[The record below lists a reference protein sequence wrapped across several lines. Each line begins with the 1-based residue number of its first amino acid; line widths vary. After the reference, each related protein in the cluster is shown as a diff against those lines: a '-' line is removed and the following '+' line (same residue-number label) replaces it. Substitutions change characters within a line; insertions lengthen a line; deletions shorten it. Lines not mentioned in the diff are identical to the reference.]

1 MKGNLYTLSYAGVLG
16 GVCALLLTAA
26 SSFTAPYKAANA
38 KAEEVLNILT
48 VLKVPFQA
56 DVSSERLVEIFNTNI
71 REESQGD
78 MPGTVYVYSAPQAKG
93 QVQAVVVRFSGP
105 GLWGP
110 IKGFLAMEPDM
121 KTIRGITFYEQE
133 ETPGLGGEIAS
144 SWFREQFVGK
154 SIVDDAGRVG
164 IVIRRGSGNAA
175 RNEVDAITGATMT
188 CDKVEEILNKIVK
201 TILEEKNK
209 NGQ

>member
-1 MKGNLYTLSYAGVLG
+1 VKGSVYTLCYAGVLG
-16 GVCALLLTAA
+16 AVCALLLTAGA
-26 SSFTAPYKAANA
+26 SFTRPYKAANA
-38 KAEEVLNILT
+38 KAEEFLNILA
-48 VLKVPFQA
+48 VLEVPFEDDASPKQ
-56 DVSSERLVEIFNTNI
+56 LVEIFDTNV
-71 REESQGD
+71 REEKRG
-78 MPGTVYVYSAPQAKG
+78 GITFYEYSAPQAKG
-93 QVQAVVVRFSGP
+93 QTQAIAVQFLGS

-133 ETPGLGGEIAS
+133 ETPGLGGEIGS

-154 SIVDDAGRVG
+154 LIVDETGKVG
-164 IVIRRGSGNAA
+164 IIIRGGGEKTA

-188 CDKVEEILNKIVK
+188 CDKVEEILNKVIK
-201 TILEEKNK
+201 IIAEEKDK

>member
-1 MKGNLYTLSYAGVLG
+1 MKGSLYTLGYAGVLG
-16 GVCALLLTAA
+16 AVCALLLTAA
-26 SSFTAPYKAANA
+26 SSFTAPYKTANA

-48 VLKVPFQA
+48 VLKVPFEA
-56 DVSSERLVEIFNTNI
+56 DATAEQLVEIFNSNI
-71 REESQGD
+71 REESRGD
-78 MPGTVYVYSAPQAKG
+78 RAIYVYSAPQARG
-93 QVQAVVVRFSGP
+93 RAQAVVARFSGP

-110 IKGFLAMEPDM
+110 IKGFLALEPDM

-154 SIVDDAGRVG
+154 SIVDESGKVG
-164 IVIRRGSGNAA
+164 IIIRRSGGKQA

-188 CDKVEEILNKIVK
+188 CNKVEAMLNAVIKDIV
-201 TILEEKNK
+201 EEYSKSGK
-209 NGQ
+209 